1 MQHCICQ
8 AYRWQ
13 WGIIV
18 ILQHIPNA
26 IWELITRYAK
36 TFLLF
41 RSKSWHISM
50 AGFMKLL
57 SMQKHFSFSVTKLQY
72 PKIIMHNNLY
82 LWGSVCEEVI
92 NPLLHGHWWGH
103 WDFLPF
109 NLQYCCPLRMMY
121 PCQDVWDSWGWDM
134 VCGWRSGTVRPF
146 TQHLSLCC
154 RFAMLALLSD
164 YRHTVTLLWKR
175 ILKGRGEKVSVGI
188 ERGRP
193 PEMGSACFSQW
204 RLMDK
209 VWHRDR
215 AT

>member
-1 MQHCICQ
+1 MQLCVCQ

-50 AGFMKLL
+50 AGIMKLL

-82 LWGSVCEEVI
+82 LWGSVCEKVI

-103 WDFLPF
+103 KTLYHSTCNTAAPSGWCTLV
-109 NLQYCCPLRMMY
+109 RMFETAEGRTWFVV
-121 PCQDVWDSWGWDM
+121 DGAGLFV
-134 VCGWRSGTVRPF
+134 
-146 TQHLSLCC
+146 HL
-154 RFAMLALLSD
+154 
-164 YRHTVTLLWKR
+164 HN
-175 ILKGRGEKVSVGI
+175 I
-188 ERGRP
+188 
-193 PEMGSACFSQW
+193 
-204 RLMDK
+204 
-209 VWHRDR
+209 
-215 AT
+215 